1 MSLVFCIGLAI
12 FYRDRSFL
20 VSVRS
25 SAVVTRA
32 PTSLSSNTGTR
43 CLPAPPRWRIRRC
56 STPQPEPLDT
66 LTQNSRRPLPYAVI
80 RFLGADPFLAFQLM
94 GFTQNMI
101 GFAAM
106 FALARYQIV
115 SPLWLA
121 AAAGFTIAFA
131 NSVHAQVMHMQILT
145 VNYYPVILLFLV
157 GAAMQLKR
165 N

>member
-1 MSLVFCIGLAI
+1 MF
-12 FYRDRSFL
+12 F
-20 VSVRS
+20 
-25 SAVVTRA
+25 
-32 PTSLSSNTGTR
+32 PTTGT
-43 CLPAPPRWRIRRC
+43 LGYSDAEFA
-56 STPQPEPLDT
+56 QA
-66 LTQNSRRPLPYAVI
+66 LPYAVI

-106 FALARYQIV
+106 FALARYQVV

-121 AAAGFTIAFA
+121 AAAGFTVAFA

-145 VNYYPVILLFLV
+145 VNYYSVILLFIV

-165 N
+165 SQLRASLLSAGGGLSLAALFFTSYYLGFFLFY